1 MKRFNSFTRAAEVAL
16 GQRFEIAEIAIFCNS
31 LSGLL
36 QTSDGKVF
44 RFLANEDAFKLGAT
58 WWSVGQDESVVR
70 VRHDDLYMPS
80 TTLPAVRVGTCHSDV
95 RLRPHRAA

>member
-16 GQRFEIAEIAIFCNS
+16 GQRFEITELAIFCNS

-44 RFLANEDAFKLGAT
+44 RFITTDGAFKLGAT
-58 WWSVGQDESVVR
+58 WWTVGLDESVVR

-80 TTLPAVRVGTCHSDV
+80 TVRPAVRVGTCHSDV